1 MFFLTLLHLFLPLLC
16 YTIYMFM
23 LLSFCSMNV
32 WQERESVPAGP
43 QYQWEKP
50 LSAEHEK
57 CISLKA
63 SFFKLSLLN
72 EGDGKSAADVM
83 FAQEEKLCL
92 F

>member
-1 MFFLTLLHLFLPLLC
+1 
-16 YTIYMFM
+16 
-23 LLSFCSMNV
+23 MNV